1 MADVKQVA
9 GRPIFAA
16 ADRDMRQVRDAVEG
30 FHARDNLAL
39 VLTLAD
45 TAAAAL
51 EALHGDGWRDALSF
65 ALLDA
70 ELDGEVI
77 DGGTADRG

>member
-1 MADVKQVA
+1 MTDVKQVA
-9 GRPIFAA
+9 GRLIFAA
-16 ADRDMRQVRDAVEG
+16 ADRDISKVADAVRG
-30 FHARDNLAL
+30 FAPGGNFAL
-39 VLTLAD
+39 MLTLAD

-70 ELDGEVI
+70 ELDGEVV
-77 DGGTADRG
+77 DDADDAG

>member
-1 MADVKQVA
+1 MTTTKQTA
-9 GRPIFAA
+9 GRLIYAA
-16 ADRDMRQVRDAVEG
+16 ADQDMRQVLDALRG
-30 FHARDNLAL
+30 FPPQGNLAL
-39 VLTLAD
+39 VLALAD

-65 ALLDA
+65 ALLDD

-77 DGGTADRG
+77 DDALPE